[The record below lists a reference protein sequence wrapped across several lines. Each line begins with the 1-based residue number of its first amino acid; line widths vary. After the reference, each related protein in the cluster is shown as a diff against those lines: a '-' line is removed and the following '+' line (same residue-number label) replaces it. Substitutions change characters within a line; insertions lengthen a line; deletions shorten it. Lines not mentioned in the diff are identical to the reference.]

1 MRIALDSRKLV
12 FMSEAPVVDNRL
24 KGMLA
29 RIFSD
34 GVVDANERA
43 ELDRQLQS
51 GAMKSETV
59 RATLLDFLAT
69 TMKHVTADGV
79 VSDSERAKLR
89 VIVTELELPNEC
101 IPDEVRRAIR

>member
-1 MRIALDSRKLV
+1 
-12 FMSEAPVVDNRL
+12 MSEAPVVDKKL

-34 GVVDANERA
+34 GVVEPTERA
-43 ELDRQLQS
+43 ELDRQLHS
-51 GAMKSETV
+51 GALSSETV
-59 RATLLDFLAT
+59 RATLLDFLQT
-69 TMKHVTADGV
+69 TMKHVGADGV
-79 VSDSERAKLR
+79 VTDSERAKLR